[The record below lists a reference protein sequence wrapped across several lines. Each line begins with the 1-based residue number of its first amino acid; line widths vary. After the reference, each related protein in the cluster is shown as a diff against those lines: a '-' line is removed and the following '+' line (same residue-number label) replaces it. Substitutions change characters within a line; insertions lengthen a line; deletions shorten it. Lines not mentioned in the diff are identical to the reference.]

1 MFESALELIAQ
12 AASSSFV
19 VFCFC
24 NLIIVIILMGS
35 RPVSKFDRESENL
48 RSAVINAHAR
58 VKEDT
63 LASHDGNEISID
75 DRKVSIILEEPTG
88 EGGEESG
95 NDNEDDELRR
105 RAEEFISKSE
115 SEQYFKALVNE
126 SSRQPNGIPGSTL
139 QNYRINNRKQ
149 VQHGYKLNQALK
161 RWIKPWKGHNWKS
174 PKGTVDRVSLL

>member
-1 MFESALELIAQ
+1 MRKADQMVRRGVLVLLLPVR
-12 AASSSFV
+12 FV

-24 NLIIVIILMGS
+24 NLIIVIILLGS
-35 RPVSKFDRESENL
+35 RPVSKFDRESEIL

-88 EGGEESG
+88 EGGEDDEESG

-105 RAEEFISKSE
+105 RAEEFISKE
-115 SEQYFKALVNE
+115 FLKGAGPWLRNVTLLEFVAKLTVEKMEITVPLQFLYCLPMFWKLV
-126 SSRQPNGIPGSTL
+126 
-139 QNYRINNRKQ
+139 
-149 VQHGYKLNQALK
+149 
-161 RWIKPWKGHNWKS
+161 
-174 PKGTVDRVSLL
+174 

>member
-12 AASSSFV
+12 AASNSFV

-35 RPVSKFDRESENL
+35 RPVSKFDRESEIL

-75 DRKVSIILEEPTG
+75 DRNVSIILEEPTG
-88 EGGEESG
+88 DGGEDDEESE

-105 RAEEFISKSE
+105 RAEEFISKVIHGWRRE
-115 SEQYFKALVNE
+115 T
-126 SSRQPNGIPGSTL
+126 SR
-139 QNYRINNRKQ
+139 
-149 VQHGYKLNQALK
+149 H
-161 RWIKPWKGHNWKS
+161 
-174 PKGTVDRVSLL
+174 RV